1 MTHLA
6 AILKYSICKAA
17 VALCS
22 DLHIIGALQQNGL
35 LQVAY
40 GLVHVSNAVLAV
52 VGDGLS
58 GLSRQQSQEVQLDG
72 GSTRS
77 LAAISIA
84 ELLEKEKMYF
94 KIFKIWSLILLKEN
108 RAD

>member
-1 MTHLA
+1 LKSILYVLIHLA
-6 AILKYSICKAA
+6 AILNHAICKAA

-35 LQVAY
+35 LQVSC
-40 GLVHVSNAVLAV
+40 GLVHESHAVLAV
-52 VGDGLS
+52 VGDGLRC
-58 GLSRQQSQEVQLDG
+58 LSRQQSQEVQLDA

-84 ELLEKEKMYF
+84 ELLEKGDKF
-94 KIFKIWSLILLKEN
+94 INLIGH
-108 RAD
+108 

>member
-35 LQVAY
+35 LQVAC

-58 GLSRQQSQEVQLDG
+58 GLSRQQSQEVQLDA

-77 LAAISIA
+77 LAAISVA
-84 ELLEKEKMYF
+84 ELLEKDKILF
-94 KIFKIWSLILLKEN
+94 NIFKIWSLILLQRKPS
-108 RAD
+108 

>member
-1 MTHLA
+1 LKSILYVLIHLA
-6 AILKYSICKAA
+6 AILNHAICKAA

-35 LQVAY
+35 LQVSC
-40 GLVHVSNAVLAV
+40 GLVHVSHAVLAV
-52 VGDGLS
+52 VGDGLR
-58 GLSRQQSQEVQLDG
+58 GLSRQQSQEVQLDA

-84 ELLEKEKMYF
+84 ELLEKGDKF
-94 KIFKIWSLILLKEN
+94 INLIGN
-108 RAD
+108 

>member
-1 MTHLA
+1 MKSILYGVTHLT
-6 AILKYSICKAA
+6 AILKHAICKAA

-35 LQVAY
+35 LQVAC

-58 GLSRQQSQEVQLDG
+58 GLSRQQSQEVQLDA

-84 ELLEKEKMYF
+84 ELLEKGKKVSF
-94 KIFKIWSLILLKEN
+94 T
-108 RAD
+108 